1 MWNEH
6 LLHFLRGYVVL
17 RLRTLRLQ
25 RLLQQ
30 CAQDGIL
37 VWDLQHSGHNE
48 YTLSLSTEDFLRL
61 RPLLQ
66 ETHSQIH
73 LVSKKGLPFLLRQ
86 WRRRWPL
93 IAAVFAFVSTVIL
106 LSQFVWIIQ
115 ISGNH
120 TYTAAELRQLLQE
133 AGVHPGI
140 ARWSLPQPEA
150 LADELLQRA
159 PGLAWA
165 EVEQDGIRL
174 HVHVAERAE
183 RREPSLSKPRNLV
196 AIQDGVITK
205 MVVIRGT
212 PMVHVGDHVTTGQVL
227 ISGVIAGSGELGQPG
242 MPVFVAA
249 EGEVKATTWY
259 TGRASIPLH
268 QMVEK
273 ATGRTFQRNWLQIGK
288 RKLPLGPQQVPFSRY
303 RTTRREEPL
312 QIAALVLPVTVVH
325 ERDEEVTLESIE
337 RTAAQA
343 RQEAV
348 DAANRAASVHV
359 KNNEQVRN
367 AQILRI
373 TTTGSAVEVETVV
386 EAEID
391 IAAPEYFEPSA
402 LPQTP
407 SVPQP
412 SQQNTAP

>member
-6 LLHFLRGYVVL
+6 LLHYLRGYVVL
-17 RLRTLRLQ
+17 RLQTLRLQ
-25 RLLQQ
+25 RLLQR
-30 CAQDGIL
+30 CAQYGIL
-37 VWDLQHSGHNE
+37 IWDLRNSGHNE
-48 YTLSLSTEDFLRL
+48 YTLRLSAKDFLRL
-61 RPLLQ
+61 RPLIQ
-66 ETHSQIH
+66 ETHSRVR
-73 LVSKKGLPFLLRQ
+73 LLDKKGLPFFLRQ

-93 IAAVFAFVSTVIL
+93 LAAVFAFVCTLIL

-133 AGVHPGI
+133 AGVHPGV
-140 ARWSLPQPEA
+140 ARWALPQTDA
-150 LADELLQRA
+150 LAEELLQRA

-165 EVEQDGIRL
+165 DVQQDGIRL
-174 HVHVAERAE
+174 HVHVAERSV
-183 RREPSLSKPRNLV
+183 RRETPLSKPRNLV
-196 AIQDGVITK
+196 ATQDGIITQ
-205 MVVIRGT
+205 MVVVRGA

-268 QMVEK
+268 QTVEQ
-273 ATGRTFQRNWLQIGK
+273 ATGRTAERDWLQIGK

-303 RTTRREEPL
+303 RVTRREEPL
-312 QIAALVLPVTVVH
+312 QIATLILPVTVVH
-325 ERDEEVTLESIE
+325 ERYEEVTLGSVE

-348 DAANRAASVHV
+348 DAANRAAIAHV
-359 KNNEQVRN
+359 KDNEQVRRT
-367 AQILRI
+367 QILRM
-373 TTTGSAVEVETVV
+373 TTTASAVEVETVV

-391 IAAPEYFEPSA
+391 IAAPEYFEPPA

-407 SVPQP
+407 PLPQLP
-412 SQQNTAP
+412 PQNASP